1 MKHGDVMLGAAG
13 SVATFVASHFNEFL
27 GSCVGL
33 VSLAVMLLRL
43 RREWK
48 HRNEPPPKHEE
59 E

>member
-1 MKHGDVMLGAAG
+1 MLGAAG